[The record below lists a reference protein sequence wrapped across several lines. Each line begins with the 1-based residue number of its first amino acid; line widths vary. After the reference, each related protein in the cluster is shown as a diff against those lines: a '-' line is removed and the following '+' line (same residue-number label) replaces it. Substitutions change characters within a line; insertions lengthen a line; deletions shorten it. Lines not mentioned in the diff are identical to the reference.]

1 MSMGKVAKTR
11 TLQQNAKKEEILVP
25 ALTALMGGWRTGG
38 QDKAAVSGFRRV
50 QPTGDIPSAAACL
63 FPGAT
68 AASPHWRREGI
79 LMPSWGIRQER
90 QSHCRHLGAL
100 LVTPGCILMVPLVL
114 R

>member
-25 ALTALMGGWRTGG
+25 ALTAQTGWG
-38 QDKAAVSGFRRV
+38 DKAAVSGFRRV
-50 QPTGDIPSAAACL
+50 QPTGDIPSVAACL

-68 AASPHWRREGI
+68 AASPRWRREGI
-79 LMPSWGIRQER
+79 LMLSWGIRQER

-100 LVTPGCILMVPLVL
+100 LVTPGCILKVPLVL